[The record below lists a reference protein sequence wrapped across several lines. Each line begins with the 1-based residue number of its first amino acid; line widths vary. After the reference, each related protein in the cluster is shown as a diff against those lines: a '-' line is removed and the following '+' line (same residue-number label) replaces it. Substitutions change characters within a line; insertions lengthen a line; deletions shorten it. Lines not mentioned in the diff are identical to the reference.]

1 VASCSR
7 AAHGERQLGVKCLL
21 LCAFLALGR
30 EAAGSGPLV
39 RTRRYPR
46 TRIESLIGRPTSI
59 EKEPNFM
66 VDPTINRV
74 YYFHDNKEIMAY
86 DF

>member
-1 VASCSR
+1 
-7 AAHGERQLGVKCLL
+7 
-21 LCAFLALGR
+21 
-30 EAAGSGPLV
+30 
-39 RTRRYPR
+39 
-46 TRIESLIGRPTSI
+46 LIGRPTSI

-74 YYFHDNKEIMAY
+74 YYFHGDKEIMVY